1 MGTSEFYRVV
11 ERLPEV
17 TDSLVVDTGQIGQD
31 GRLLLYVVLAE
42 GSELGDTLTG
52 SIRAAL
58 RSELSPRHVP
68 DEIHQVPGIPRTLSG
83 KKLEVPV
90 RKILLGTPVAEAADP
105 DALANPEVLHLFAP
119 AVSPRRAEP
128 R

>member
-1 MGTSEFYRVV
+1 
-11 ERLPEV
+11 
-17 TDSLVVDTGQIGQD
+17 
-31 GRLLLYVVLAE
+31 VVLAE
-42 GSELGDTLTG
+42 G
-52 SIRAAL
+52 RALDDDLIGQLRGAL

-105 DALANPEVLHLFAP
+105 DALANPEVLGLFAP
-119 AVSPRRAEP
+119 GTSPT
-128 R
+128 